1 MPKPI
6 ATAQQALRLSRQEG
20 LHRLAPC
27 LYLRVR
33 GRSAIWTVRV
43 TLKGATNEW
52 SLGPYQEL
60 DLADAIARAAEL
72 RAKAK
77 RGEMVRPSRIHSP
90 APTVPTFSEFA
101 EQQWEANRHAWKNP
115 KHAAQWI
122 NTLRTYAYPVMGKV
136 PLSEINTAMVLDVL
150 KPIWVVKHETATR
163 VRQRIENVLS
173 AARAYGYREG
183 ENPALWRGHL
193 ELLLPA
199 ISKRKRVRH
208 HPAMPWRD
216 LPQFM
221 ARLRGNGSL
230 SSLALE
236 LLILTACRTREVI
249 EAQWHEF
256 DLEQRVW
263 TIPAARMK
271 SHRPH
276 RVPLS
281 DQAVE
286 LIERIPRLEG
296 VGYVFPGRREGRP
309 LSNMAL
315 LELMRGMNPGL
326 TVHGFRSTFRDW
338 VSEATDFTPEL
349 AEMALAHVIQNATE
363 AAYRRGDMLE
373 RRRRLMQAWADFCH
387 SEGLIFNV
395 PHSIMRA

>member
-1 MPKPI
+1 MPKHI
-6 ATAQQALRLSRQEG
+6 ITAQQALRLSRQEG
-20 LHRLAPC
+20 VHRVAPC

-33 GRSAIWTVRV
+33 GRSALWTVRV
-43 TLKGATNEW
+43 TMNAVTHEW
-52 SLGPYQEL
+52 SLGPFHEL
-60 DLADAIARAAEL
+60 SLADAIARASDM

-77 RGEMVRPSRIHSP
+77 RGEIERPHGTRPYPSP
-90 APTVPTFSEFA
+90 PATPTFAEFA
-101 EQQWEANRHAWKNP
+101 EQQWEALRHAWKNP
-115 KHAAQWI
+115 KHAAQWV

-136 PLSEINTAMVLDVL
+136 PVSEIDTGMVLAAV
-150 KPIWVVKHETATR
+150 KPIWIKKHETATR
-163 VRQRIENVLS
+163 LRQRIETVLS
-173 AARAYGYREG
+173 AAKAYGYRQG
-183 ENPALWRGHL
+183 ENPAMWRGHL

-199 ISKRKRVRH
+199 ISKRRRVRH
-208 HPAMPWRD
+208 HPALPWRE

-221 ARLRGNGSL
+221 VQLMENGSL
-230 SSLALE
+230 SGLALQ
-236 LLILTACRTREVI
+236 LLIMTACRTREVI

-271 SHRPH
+271 SSRPH

-281 DQAVE
+281 DQAVS
-286 LIERIPRLEG
+286 LIERIPRMEG
-296 VGYVFPGRREGRP
+296 TAYVFPGRREGRP

-315 LELMRGMNPGL
+315 LELVRGLMPGL

-338 VSEATDFTPEL
+338 VSEATEFTPEL

-373 RRRRLMQAWADFCH
+373 RRRQLMQAWADFCM
-387 SEGLIFNV
+387 SVDSL
-395 PHSIMRA
+395 STTDY